1 MSGIIKSSN
10 TSDEFGT
17 NIKRIG
23 GKKMKTCKMSGVV
36 KRTVAVVL
44 VFVLMAVSVT
54 GCGSKKTSSKKEQ
67 LVFRMAIVDGETSP
81 IYKGAKEMADKVYE
95 KTDGQIKIVVVTG
108 GALGDERG
116 SVELCSQGDLD
127 IASAANS
134 VLTNWIPEMNI
145 LDQAY
150 LWENEKQAHAAVD
163 GPVGDLIEKAAEEK
177 LNVHVIGYL
186 ESGFRDTF
194 SKKPIKSIEDFKGV
208 KIRTMQNQY
217 HMAAFQSFNAMPTAM
232 AYNEVFTA
240 LQQGTIDACENA
252 VSNCLSNGYYEVTKN
267 VTYTHHAFTYIP
279 VMMSDKAWN
288 MIPDDLKDE
297 FMEGCK
303 EGYMAEREYLADTNA
318 EAVKELKKKGVKFW
332 DISIEEL
339 KKSYDKR
346 AKDNGFK
353 FDPEWQKA
361 VDKVI
366 AENQ

>member
-1 MSGIIKSSN
+1 MQKTKKG
-10 TSDEFGT
+10 
-17 NIKRIG
+17 KR
-23 GKKMKTCKMSGVV
+23 
-36 KRTVAVVL
+36 
-44 VFVLMAVSVT
+44 LMAIALVLTMMVTLVSA
-54 GCGSKKTSSKKEQ
+54 CGNRKTEEKDQ

-81 IYKGAKEMADKVYE
+81 IYKGAKAMADNVYE
-95 KTDGQIKIVVVTG
+95 KTDGKIKIVVVTG

-134 VLTNWIPEMNI
+134 VLTNFIPEMDI
-145 LDQAY
+145 LDQPY
-150 LWENEKQAHAAVD
+150 LWENEEQAHAAVD
-163 GPVGDLIEKAAEEK
+163 GAVGDLIEKSAKEK

-194 SKKPIKSIEDFKGV
+194 SQKPIKSIEDFKGV
-208 KIRTMQNQY
+208 KIRTMQNEY
-217 HMAAFQSFNAMPTAM
+217 HMAAFQAFGAMPTAM

-267 VTYTHHAFTYIP
+267 VTYSHHAFSYIP

-297 FMEGCK
+297 FMAGCEECYK
-303 EGYMAEREYLADTNA
+303 AERQYLKDANED
-318 EAVKELKKKGVKFW
+318 AVKELKEKGVKFW
-332 DISIEEL
+332 EIDMNEL
-339 KKSYDKR
+339 KSAYEAEAKKR
-346 AKDNGFK
+346 GYT

-361 VDKVI
+361 VNQVI
-366 AENQ
+366 AETK

>member
-1 MSGIIKSSN
+1 MARQRAGKIKQVIALMLVS
-10 TSDEFGT
+10 
-17 NIKRIG
+17 IL
-23 GKKMKTCKMSGVV
+23 
-36 KRTVAVVL
+36 L
-44 VFVLMAVSVT
+44 VFSAT
-54 GCGSKKTSSKKEQ
+54 GCGKTSSAKKEEQ
-67 LVFRMAIVDGETSP
+67 IVFRMAIVDGEASP
-81 IYKGAKEMADKVYE
+81 IYKGAKKMADEVLK
-95 KTDGQIKIVVVTG
+95 KTNGRIKIVVVTG

-150 LWENEKQAHAAVD
+150 LWENEEQAHAAVD
-163 GPVGDLIEKAAEEK
+163 GPLGDLIEKAAYDK

-194 SKKPIKSIEDFKGV
+194 SKKPIKTMSDFKGI

-217 HMAAFQSFNAMPTAM
+217 HMAAFQSFGAMPTAM

-267 VTYTHHAFTYIP
+267 VTYSHHAFTYVP
-279 VMMSDKAWN
+279 VMISDKAGKK
-288 MIPDDLKDE
+288 IPKDLQDE

-303 EGYMAEREYLADTNA
+303 EGYVAERQYLKEENDK
-318 EAVKELKKKGVKFW
+318 AVTELKKKGVKFW
-332 DISIEEL
+332 NIDMDQLRKAYKQE
-339 KKSYDKR
+339 
-346 AKDNGFK
+346 AKEKNFT
-353 FDPEWQKA
+353 FDPKWQAA
-361 VDKVI
+361 VDQTIK
-366 AENQ
+366 EHPTKGE

>member
-1 MSGIIKSSN
+1 MGMY
-10 TSDEFGT
+10 
-17 NIKRIG
+17 
-23 GKKMKTCKMSGVV
+23 KKPKVIRRVM
-36 KRTVAVVL
+36 AL
-44 VFVLMAVSVT
+44 ILAFVLMSFSLM
-54 GCGSKKTSSKKEQ
+54 GCGTKKTSSQKKQ
-67 LVFRMAIVDGETSP
+67 LVFRMAIVDGEASP
-81 IYKGAKEMADKVYE
+81 IYKGAREMANQVLK

-134 VLTNWIPEMNI
+134 VLTNWIPEMSI

-150 LWENEKQAHAAVD
+150 LWKNEKQAHAAVD

-194 SKKPIKSIEDFKGV
+194 SKEPIKSRKDFKGI

-217 HMAAFQSFNAMPTAM
+217 HMAAFQSFGAMTTAM

-288 MIPDDLKDE
+288 MIPEDLKDE
-297 FMEGCK
+297 FLEGCK
-303 EGYMAEREYLADTNA
+303 EGYMAERQYLADTNEA
-318 EAVKELKKKGVKFW
+318 AVKELKKKGVKFW
-332 DISIEEL
+332 NLDTAEL
-339 KKSYDKR
+339 KEFYDEEAKKR
-346 AKDNGFK
+346 NFT
-353 FDPEWQKA
+353 FDPQWQEA
-361 VDKVI
+361 VNEVI

>member
-1 MSGIIKSSN
+1 MQKTKKG
-10 TSDEFGT
+10 
-17 NIKRIG
+17 KR
-23 GKKMKTCKMSGVV
+23 
-36 KRTVAVVL
+36 
-44 VFVLMAVSVT
+44 LMAIALVLTMMVTLVSA
-54 GCGSKKTSSKKEQ
+54 CGNRKTEEKDQ

-81 IYKGAKEMADKVYE
+81 IYKGAKAMADNVYE
-95 KTDGQIKIVVVTG
+95 KTDGKIKIVVVTG

-134 VLTNWIPEMNI
+134 VLTNFIPEMDI
-145 LDQAY
+145 LDQPY
-150 LWENEKQAHAAVD
+150 LWENEEQAHAAVD
-163 GPVGDLIEKAAEEK
+163 GAVGDLIEKSAKEK

-194 SKKPIKSIEDFKGV
+194 SQKPIKSIEDFKGV
-208 KIRTMQNQY
+208 KIRTMQNEY
-217 HMAAFQSFNAMPTAM
+217 HMAAFQAFGAMPTAM

-267 VTYTHHAFTYIP
+267 VTYSHHAFSYIP

-297 FMEGCK
+297 FMAGCE
-303 EGYMAEREYLADTNA
+303 EGYKAERQYLKDANED
-318 EAVKELKKKGVKFW
+318 AVKELKEKGVKFW
-332 DISIEEL
+332 EIDMNEL
-339 KKSYDKR
+339 KSAYEAEAKKR
-346 AKDNGFK
+346 GYT

-361 VDKVI
+361 VDQVI
-366 AENQ
+366 AETK

>member
-1 MSGIIKSSN
+1 MSGIA
-10 TSDEFGT
+10 
-17 NIKRIG
+17 KRA
-23 GKKMKTCKMSGVV
+23 
-36 KRTVAVVL
+36 VAVVMT
-44 VFVLMAVSVT
+44 VTLMVVSVT
-54 GCGSKKTSSKKEQ
+54 GCGTKKSSDAKEQ

-150 LWENEKQAHAAVD
+150 LWENEEQAHAAVD
-163 GPVGDLIEKAAEEK
+163 GPVGDLIEEAAEEK

-194 SKKPIKSIEDFKGV
+194 STKPIQSVEDFKGV

-217 HMAAFQSFNAMPTAM
+217 HMAAFQSFGAMPTAM

-297 FMEGCK
+297 FLEGCK
-303 EGYMAEREYLADTNA
+303 EGYMAERKYLADTNA
-318 EAVKELKKKGVKFW
+318 EAIEALKKKGVKFW
-332 DISIEEL
+332 NIDIAEL
-339 KKSYDKR
+339 KEFYDKE
-346 AKDNGFK
+346 AKKRNFK

-361 VDKVI
+361 IDQVI
-366 AENQ
+366 AENE

>member
-1 MSGIIKSSN
+1 M
-10 TSDEFGT
+10 
-17 NIKRIG
+17 
-23 GKKMKTCKMSGVV
+23 KKGKMSGRV
-36 KRTVAVVL
+36 KRATAVL
-44 VFVLMAVSVT
+44 LTCTLMAVSAV
-54 GCGSKKTSSKKEQ
+54 GCGSKESAEGDEQ
-67 LVFRMAIVDGETSP
+67 LVFRMAIVDGESSP
-81 IYKGAKEMADKVYE
+81 IYTGAKAMADKVYE
-95 KTDGQIKIVVVTG
+95 KTNGQIKIVVVTG

-116 SVELCSQGDLD
+116 STELCAQGDLD
-127 IASAANS
+127 IATAANS
-134 VLTNWIPEMNI
+134 VLTNWIPEMDI

-150 LWENEKQAHAAVD
+150 LWENEEQAHAAVD
-163 GPVGDLIEKAAEEK
+163 GPVGDLIEKAAKEK

-194 SKKPIKSIEDFKGV
+194 SKDPIKNIEDFKGI

-288 MIPDDLKDE
+288 MIPEDLQDE

-303 EGYMAEREYLADTNA
+303 EGYMAERQYLADANEKA
-318 EAVKELKKKGVKFW
+318 IEELKKKGVKFW
-332 DISIEEL
+332 DIDLGTL
-339 KKSYDKR
+339 KESYEKK
-346 AKDNGFK
+346 AKEKGFT

-361 VDKVI
+361 VDQVI
-366 AENQ
+366 AETK

>member
-1 MSGIIKSSN
+1 MKVSKGRKV
-10 TSDEFGT
+10 G
-17 NIKRIG
+17 KRL
-23 GKKMKTCKMSGVV
+23 
-36 KRTVAVVL
+36 VAIML
-44 VFVLMAVSVT
+44 LAVITIVSIT
-54 GCGSKKTSSKKEQ
+54 GCGGNKEADSKEH
-67 LVFRMAIVDGETSP
+67 LVFRMAIVDGEASP
-81 IYKGAKEMADKVYE
+81 IYKGAKAMADSVYE
-95 KTDGQIKIVVVTG
+95 KTDGQIEIVVVTG

-134 VLTNWIPEMNI
+134 VLTNWIPEMSI

-150 LWENEKQAHAAVD
+150 LWENEEQAHAAVD
-163 GPVGDLIEKAAEEK
+163 GAVGELISEAAEEK

-194 SKKPIKSIEDFKGV
+194 SKEPIQSVEDFKGV

-217 HMAAFQSFNAMPTAM
+217 HMAAFQSFDAMPTAM

-267 VTYTHHAFTYIP
+267 VTFSHHAFTYIP

-288 MIPDDLKDE
+288 MIPEDLRDE
-297 FMEGCK
+297 FLAGCK
-303 EGYMAEREYLADTNA
+303 EGYMAEREYLAETNA
-318 EAVKELKKKGVKFW
+318 AAIEELKEKGVKFW
-332 DISIEEL
+332 DIDIAEL
-339 KKSYDKR
+339 KEYYQAEAKKR
-346 AKDNGFK
+346 NFT
-353 FDPEWQKA
+353 FDPEWQQA
-361 VDKVI
+361 VDQVI

>member
-1 MSGIIKSSN
+1 MRK
-10 TSDEFGT
+10 F
-17 NIKRIG
+17 KK
-23 GKKMKTCKMSGVV
+23 GKQV
-36 KRTVAVVL
+36 
-44 VFVLMAVSVT
+44 MAVLLMFVMIVT
-54 GCGSKKTSSKKEQ
+54 SATACGSKKSVEKEQ
-67 LVFRMAIVDGETSP
+67 LVFRMAIVDGESSP
-81 IYKGAKEMADKVYE
+81 IYKGAKAMADDVYE
-95 KTDGQIKIVVVTG
+95 KTNGRIKIVVVTG

-134 VLTNWIPEMNI
+134 VLTNFIPEMDI
-145 LDQAY
+145 LDQPY
-150 LWENEKQAHAAVD
+150 LWENEEQAHAAVD
-163 GPVGDLIEKAAEEK
+163 GPVGELISKAAEEK

-194 SKKPIKSIEDFKGV
+194 SLKPIKTMSDFKGV

-217 HMAAFQSFNAMPTAM
+217 HMAAFQSFGAMPTAM

-297 FMEGCK
+297 FMAGCE
-303 EGYMAEREYLADTNA
+303 EGYKAERKYLK
-318 EAVKELKKKGVKFW
+318 EANEDAIKELKKKGVKFW
-332 DISIEEL
+332 DIDMDEL
-339 KKSYDKR
+339 KNAYEAE
-346 AKDNGFK
+346 AKKKGFT

-361 VDKVI
+361 VNQVI
-366 AENQ
+366 ADTK